1 MYLQGRGDM
10 SDAVIREMQETT
22 MSERRST
29 TETNQQKG
37 RTKNIHLDIINS
49 LLIKQLFKSLQKRF
63 NK

>member
-1 MYLQGRGDM
+1 M

-37 RTKNIHLDIINS
+37 KTKNINLHV
-49 LLIKQLFKSLQKRF
+49 IKHLFKSLQKRF